1 MDSGSVA
8 LPRTIEHSIPNGDGW
23 NLSLFQ
29 TWDERRLVPG
39 RRPVLI
45 VPGYGMNSFIF
56 SWHPR
61 GLSLEGYLA
70 DAGFEVWRVDMREQ
84 GRSRRIGRGVGEQYG
99 LEDLALADL
108 GSAVAAVLDRSKTGA
123 TRTDVLGASLG
134 GTIMLAH
141 AVLNP
146 GHAFGTLVAIGSP
159 VRWVDIHPVL
169 RVAFSS
175 PALAGMVRL
184 RGTRRFAEV
193 ALPLLARRLPWV
205 LSIYMNASITDTSAV
220 SEMVKTVEDPN
231 RHVNRQIAR
240 WIRDRDLVLRGVN
253 IAEGLRA
260 VSAPLLCVTA
270 FSDGIVPRRTAEFPY
285 HAVASPAKRLLEVG
299 APELAMSHADLF
311 ISNESQ
317 IRVFEPI
324 AAWLRE
330 HGPAGPGGMGGLPPS

>member
-1 MDSGSVA
+1 
-8 LPRTIEHSIPNGDGW
+8 LNTIEHTIPNGDGW
-23 NLSLFQ
+23 HLSLFQ
-29 TWDERRLVPG
+29 TWDDRRFVPR

-56 SWHPR
+56 SFHPR

-70 DAGFEVWRVDMREQ
+70 EAGFEVWRVDMRGQ
-84 GRSRRIGRGVGEQYG
+84 GRARSVGGGEQYG

-108 GSAVAAVLDRSKTGA
+108 GSAVAAVLERSKTGA
-123 TRTDVLGASLG
+123 RRVDVLGASLG
-134 GTIMLAH
+134 GSIMFAH

-146 GHAFGTLVAIGSP
+146 AHAFGTLVAIGSP
-159 VRWVDIHPVL
+159 VRWVEIHPLL
-169 RVAFSS
+169 RMAFSS
-175 PALAGMVRL
+175 PALVGMVRF
-184 RGTRRFAEV
+184 RGTRRFAEA

-205 LSIYMNASITDTSAV
+205 LSVYMNASITDTSAV
-220 SEMVKTVEDPN
+220 REMVRTVEDPN

-240 WIRDRDLVLRGVN
+240 WIRDRDLILRGVN
-253 IAEGLRA
+253 IAEGLSR
-260 VSAPLLCVTA
+260 VSAPLLCVSA

-285 HAVASPAKRLLEVG
+285 LAVSSPEKRLLEVG

-317 IRVFEPI
+317 IRVFGPV

-330 HGPAGPGGMGGLPPS
+330 HGPAAGGA